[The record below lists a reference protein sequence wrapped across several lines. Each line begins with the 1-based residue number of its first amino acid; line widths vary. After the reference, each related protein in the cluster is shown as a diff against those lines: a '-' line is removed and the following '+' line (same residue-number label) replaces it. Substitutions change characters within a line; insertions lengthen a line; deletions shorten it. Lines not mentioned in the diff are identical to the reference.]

1 MNRKTRK
8 LKTKDLIV
16 AGAFAALYLVVLM
29 FGVSVLGFVPVLY
42 LAAPFFVSV
51 LLGPVYMLYVMK
63 VPKTGAIL
71 ILSVLVGLLT
81 SMGGM
86 WFSLVWAPALGLA
99 AELIARAGKYAS
111 PKLYHASFCVFA
123 CTNMGPFWGLI
134 LAKDAFLASCVDYY
148 GAEYAAAIDALTPGW
163 IVLVLLAIA
172 LIGGFF
178 GGALGRRLLSKHFKK
193 AGVV

>member
-1 MNRKTRK
+1 MNQKTRK

-16 AGAFAALYLVVLM
+16 AGAFAALYLVVMM

-42 LAAPFFVSV
+42 LAAPFFVSI

-71 ILSVLVGLLT
+71 ILSVLVGLFT

-86 WFSLVWAPALGLA
+86 WFSLVWALALGLI
-99 AELIARAGKYAS
+99 AELIARAGKYSS
-111 PKLYHASFCVFA
+111 PKLYQASFCVFA
-123 CTNMGPFWGLI
+123 CTNMGPFWSLI
-134 LAKDAFLASCVDYY
+134 LAKDLFLASCTNYY
-148 GAEYAAAIDALTPGW
+148 GAEYAATIDALTPGW
-163 IVLVLLAIA
+163 LVLALLGIA
-172 LIGGFF
+172 LLGGFL
-178 GGALGRRLLSKHFKK
+178 GGALGRRLLKKHFAK